1 MPFLAV
7 RLSGRPRSA
16 LLWEEASA
24 RKAFVRRRAT
34 SPTEHAD
41 GRRDGP
47 AGNAGRA
54 QHRPGGGGTPQ
65 SVGGVRGGVVGG
77 RVDGVKPRQSWPA
90 ASAARRASP
99 HVIFAAFFFP
109 PRDQA
114 RIGHLAAPAANA
126 ARRSRDFGNA
136 AMLIFPATLHRRQ
149 FRRLLLSLPLR
160 AHTRALP
167 TTESQSPPHE
177 VFYCAS

>member
-1 MPFLAV
+1 MLPFLAV

-54 QHRPGGGGTPQ
+54 QHRPGGGGTCQ
-65 SVGGVRGGVVGG
+65 RRRRAWRSGCGG

-99 HVIFAAFFFP
+99 HVILPRRQPMRRAVRAISAMPPCSSSPQLFIDDSSGDFSSLYHCARTHVPSLPPSLSHPLMKSFTVPHRYNAAFLNF
-109 PRDQA
+109 
-114 RIGHLAAPAANA
+114 
-126 ARRSRDFGNA
+126 
-136 AMLIFPATLHRRQ
+136 
-149 FRRLLLSLPLR
+149 
-160 AHTRALP
+160 
-167 TTESQSPPHE
+167 
-177 VFYCAS
+177 